1 MALYVGKNKFLRFN
15 FSQRGAANLFPRFA
29 KMYQSLDETC
39 CFGIL
44 RRRPADTVNNG
55 EIETQSVSSILERL
69 YQIARAKRVQ
79 MANLHSAEREARL
92 EAVFY
97 AATNRQ
103 VALSHTRIAMD
114 YNRQHVAEQQKYEQI
129 TKLIGI
135 IETAQRNLSLA
146 TTMFAST
153 KTLQQLLESMPG
165 EANEIMNEL
174 REQMHQVQND
184 DRELSRPLEQ
194 QSGIV
199 IAHELDEMLS
209 AAAAVAIATA
219 EAPPISSEKSVAA
232 KNKVKTTN

>member
-1 MALYVGKNKFLRFN
+1 
-15 FSQRGAANLFPRFA
+15 
-29 KMYQSLDETC
+29 MYQSLDETC

-44 RRRPADTVNNG
+44 RRRPPADAVNNG

-69 YQIARAKRVQ
+69 YQLARAKRVQ

-114 YNRQHVAEQQKYEQI
+114 YNRQHLAEQQKYEQI
-129 TKLIGI
+129 TKLIGT
-135 IETAQRNLSLA
+135 IETAQRNLALA
-146 TTMFAST
+146 TTMFASS

-174 REQMHQVQND
+174 REQMHQVRID
-184 DRELSRPLEQ
+184 DRELSRPLDQ
-194 QSGIV
+194 QQLQSGIV
-199 IAHELDEMLS
+199 IEHELDEMLS

-219 EAPPISSEKSVAA
+219 EALPSSGEKSAV
-232 KNKVKTTN
+232 KNKIKMTN